1 MSHKKCASMKTIS
14 YENEQQ
20 ARELIAQS
28 CTALDTERFDDF
40 LQLCL
45 PGFQY
50 RTTAYSP
57 EIRRD
62 MVWLEHDKAGIQELL
77 ELLPKQ
83 NRDRTP
89 ITRHFSIYSVGFVG
103 VDVIKVDSMLQIYRT
118 ELDGGITS
126 VFAVGKYHDTLA
138 LDNGSVAGLLSRE
151 VRLDTRMLGTGYHI
165 PF

>member
-1 MSHKKCASMKTIS
+1 MKTIS
-14 YENEQQ
+14 YEQEQQ
-20 ARELIAQS
+20 AREVIAQS
-28 CTALDTERFDDF
+28 CTALDNERFDDY

-45 PGFQY
+45 SDFQY
-50 RTTAYSP
+50 RVTAYSP

-62 MVWLEHDKAGIQELL
+62 MVWLEHDKSGMQELL
-77 ELLPKQ
+77 KLIPRQ

-103 VDVIKVDSMLQIYRT
+103 VNLLKVESILQIYRT

-126 VFAVGKYHDTLA
+126 IFAVGKYHDTLA
-138 LDNGSVAGLLSRE
+138 MDGDSVIGLLSRE
-151 VRLDTRMLGTGYHI
+151 VRLETRMLGAGYHI

>member
-1 MSHKKCASMKTIS
+1 MKTIS
-14 YENEQQ
+14 YEQEQQ
-20 ARELIAQS
+20 ARELVAQS
-28 CTALDTERFDDF
+28 CIALDTERFDDF

-45 PGFQY
+45 PEFNY
-50 RTTAYSP
+50 RATAYSP

-62 MVWLEHDKAGIQELL
+62 MVWLEHDKPGMQELL
-77 ELLPKQ
+77 KLIPRQ

-103 VDVIKVDSMLQIYRT
+103 VDLLKVDSMLQIYRT

-126 VFAVGKYHDTLA
+126 VFAIGKYHDILA
-138 LDNGSVAGLLSRE
+138 LDGGSVAGLLSRE